1 MMEQEFSS
9 IYKRRMMEPARILII
24 DYNTFYYQSF
34 DIFRMLLMNR
44 EWFHQIHPKLR
55 EFPLKREF
63 DQLDMFINA
72 QTDRNIFQ
80 LFQNGNVM
88 KFPEDIVHMLDI
100 LYQYD
105 ARKCTETDLGSGLHL
120 ALRSKQLEDVYVL
133 RHHTNP
139 IDLKLGPHV
148 KEYRT
153 PNLFDL
159 GSIVQFIQ
167 NHHINSVILDSLEFA
182 FEIAEHTKEMSFL
195 FGTYRYN
202 FNQLTS
208 TNHIIYKNL
217 EKMNDLEVTRGH
229 EYGRFEPFSQIQIH

>member
-1 MMEQEFSS
+1 MDQDFSS
-9 IYKRRMMEPARILII
+9 IYKKRMMEPARILII

-34 DIFRMLLMNR
+34 DLFRMLLMNR
-44 EWFHQIHPKLR
+44 DWFHRIHPKLR

-80 LFQNGNVM
+80 LFQDGDAK
-88 KFPEDIVHMLDI
+88 KFPEDINEMLDI
-100 LYQYD
+100 FYQYD
-105 ARKCTETDLGSGLHL
+105 ARKCTETDLGSGLQI
-120 ALRSKQLEDVYVL
+120 ALQSKQLDEVYVL

-139 IDLKLGPHV
+139 IKLNLGSNI
-148 KEYRT
+148 KEFRT

-159 GSIVQFIQ
+159 KSIVNFIET
-167 NHHINSVILDSLEFA
+167 HRINSVILDSLEFA
-182 FEIAEHTKEMSFL
+182 LDIAEHTKEMSFL

-202 FNQLTS
+202 FDQLTS

-217 EKMNDLEVTRGH
+217 KKMNDLEITRGH

>member
-1 MMEQEFSS
+1 MDQDFSS
-9 IYKRRMMEPARILII
+9 IYKKRMMEPARILII

-34 DIFRMLLMNR
+34 DLFRMLLMNR
-44 EWFHQIHPKLR
+44 DWFHRIHPKLR

-80 LFQNGNVM
+80 LFQDGDTK
-88 KFPEDIVHMLDI
+88 KFPEDINAMLDVF
-100 LYQYD
+100 YQYD
-105 ARKCTETDLGSGLHL
+105 ARKCTETDLGNGLQI
-120 ALRSKQLEDVYVL
+120 ALQSKQLDEVYVL

-139 IDLKLGPHV
+139 IKLNLGSNI
-148 KEYRT
+148 KEFRT

-159 GSIVQFIQ
+159 KSIVNFIEA
-167 NHHINSVILDSLEFA
+167 HRINSVILDSLEFA
-182 FEIAEHTKEMSFL
+182 LDIAEHTKEMSFL

-202 FNQLTS
+202 FDQLTS

-217 EKMNDLEVTRGH
+217 KKMNDLEITRGH

>member
-1 MMEQEFSS
+1 MDQDFSS
-9 IYKRRMMEPARILII
+9 IYKKRMMEPARILII

-34 DIFRMLLMNR
+34 DLFRMLLMNR
-44 EWFHQIHPKLR
+44 DWFHRIHPKLR

-80 LFQNGNVM
+80 LFQDGDTK
-88 KFPEDIVHMLDI
+88 KFPEDINEVLDI
-100 LYQYD
+100 FYQYD
-105 ARKCTETDLGSGLHL
+105 ARKCTETDLGSGLQI
-120 ALRSKQLEDVYVL
+120 ALQSKQLDEVYVL

-139 IDLKLGPHV
+139 IKLNLGSNI
-148 KEYRT
+148 KEFRT

-159 GSIVQFIQ
+159 KSIVNFIEA
-167 NHHINSVILDSLEFA
+167 HRINSVILDSLEFA
-182 FEIAEHTKEMSFL
+182 LDIAEHTKEMSFL

-202 FNQLTS
+202 FDQLTS

-217 EKMNDLEVTRGH
+217 KKMNDLEITRGH

>member
-1 MMEQEFSS
+1 MDQDFSS
-9 IYKRRMMEPARILII
+9 IYKKRMMEPARILII

-34 DIFRMLLMNR
+34 DLFRMLLMNR
-44 EWFHQIHPKLR
+44 DWFHRIHPKLR

-80 LFQNGNVM
+80 LFQDGDAK
-88 KFPEDIVHMLDI
+88 KFPEDINAMLDI
-100 LYQYD
+100 FYQYD
-105 ARKCTETDLGSGLHL
+105 ARKCTETDLGSGLQI
-120 ALRSKQLEDVYVL
+120 ALQSKQLDEVYVL

-139 IDLKLGPHV
+139 IKLNLGSNI
-148 KEYRT
+148 KEFRT

-159 GSIVQFIQ
+159 KSIVNFIET
-167 NHHINSVILDSLEFA
+167 HRINSVILDSLEFA
-182 FEIAEHTKEMSFL
+182 LDIAEHTKEMSFL

-202 FNQLTS
+202 FDQLTS

-217 EKMNDLEVTRGH
+217 KKMNDLEITRGH

>member
-1 MMEQEFSS
+1 MDQDFSS
-9 IYKRRMMEPARILII
+9 IYKKRMMEPARILII

-34 DIFRMLLMNR
+34 DLFRMLLMNR
-44 EWFHQIHPKLR
+44 DWFHRIHPKLR

-80 LFQNGNVM
+80 LFQDGDAK
-88 KFPEDIVHMLDI
+88 KFPEDINEMLDI
-100 LYQYD
+100 FYQYD
-105 ARKCTETDLGSGLHL
+105 ARKCTETDLGSGLQI
-120 ALRSKQLEDVYVL
+120 ALQSKQLDEVYVL

-139 IDLKLGPHV
+139 IKLKLGSNI
-148 KEYRT
+148 KEFRT

-159 GSIVQFIQ
+159 KSIVNFIET
-167 NHHINSVILDSLEFA
+167 HRINSVILDSLEFA
-182 FEIAEHTKEMSFL
+182 LDIAEHTKEMSFL

-202 FNQLTS
+202 FDQLTS

-217 EKMNDLEVTRGH
+217 KKMNDLEITRGH

>member
-1 MMEQEFSS
+1 
-9 IYKRRMMEPARILII
+9 MMEPARILII

-34 DIFRMLLMNR
+34 DLFRMLLMNR
-44 EWFHQIHPKLR
+44 DWFHRIHPKLR

-80 LFQNGNVM
+80 LFQDGDTK
-88 KFPEDIVHMLDI
+88 KFPEDINAMLDVF
-100 LYQYD
+100 YQYD
-105 ARKCTETDLGSGLHL
+105 ARKCTETDLGNGLQI
-120 ALRSKQLEDVYVL
+120 ALQSKQLDEVYVL

-139 IDLKLGPHV
+139 IKLNLGSNI
-148 KEYRT
+148 KEFRT

-159 GSIVQFIQ
+159 KSIVNFIEA
-167 NHHINSVILDSLEFA
+167 HRINSVILDSLEFA
-182 FEIAEHTKEMSFL
+182 LDIAEHTKEMSFL

-202 FNQLTS
+202 FDQLTS

-217 EKMNDLEVTRGH
+217 KKMNDLEITRGH

>member
-1 MMEQEFSS
+1 
-9 IYKRRMMEPARILII
+9 MMEPARILII

-34 DIFRMLLMNR
+34 DLFRMLLMNR
-44 EWFHQIHPKLR
+44 DWFHRIHPKLR

-80 LFQNGNVM
+80 LFQDGDTK
-88 KFPEDIVHMLDI
+88 KFPEDINEVLDI
-100 LYQYD
+100 FYQYD
-105 ARKCTETDLGSGLHL
+105 ARKCTETDLGSGLQI
-120 ALRSKQLEDVYVL
+120 ALQSKQLDEVYVL

-139 IDLKLGPHV
+139 IKLNLGSNI
-148 KEYRT
+148 KEFRT

-159 GSIVQFIQ
+159 KSIVNFIEA
-167 NHHINSVILDSLEFA
+167 HRINSVILDSLEFA
-182 FEIAEHTKEMSFL
+182 LDIAEHTKEMSFL

-202 FNQLTS
+202 FDQLTS

-217 EKMNDLEVTRGH
+217 KKMNDLEITRGH